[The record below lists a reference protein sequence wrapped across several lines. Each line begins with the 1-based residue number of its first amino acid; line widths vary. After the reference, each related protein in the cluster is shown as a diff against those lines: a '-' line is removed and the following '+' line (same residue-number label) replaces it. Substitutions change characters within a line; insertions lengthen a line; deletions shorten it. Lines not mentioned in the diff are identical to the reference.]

1 MLRINQYIY
10 TAELVEVSGGE
21 IFHLHFWYIRV
32 SQIVSVCFLVKSG
45 GGGEN
50 HKKIMWDS
58 LFLFEV
64 NPIMN

>member
-50 HKKIMWDS
+50 QIIFSMYNTCSKY
-58 LFLFEV
+58 
-64 NPIMN
+64 